1 MKAIVPILIAALFV
15 VGCASTQQTYQL
27 ATVEVGAD
35 NFYRHKD
42 TNKPVTGR
50 VVAYYNGQLYNEIF
64 VKEGLKHGPFRTWHG
79 RVNQVIRT
87 DFRNHDSVFENGKLV
102 RHKRFWF
109 EPLASR
115 GASTAN
121 GFQMTVGGW
130 NQDGTPAEQG
140 KGKGIKK

>member
-102 RHKRFWF
+102 RHKRFWY
-109 EPLASR
+109 EQRHPHWDDTRWQLII
-115 GASTAN
+115 
-121 GFQMTVGGW
+121 GGW
-130 NQDGTPAEQG
+130 NQDGTPAEPG
-140 KGKGIKK
+140 KEKPIEK